1 VAARQRCEVRV
12 SSPAFQDIA
21 AIWDWTVEHF
31 GNAAA
36 LRYEAL
42 IEQAIADLAA
52 DPQRPGVKQRSD
64 LLPGL
69 WLYHLDSSRTNL
81 PDGQMVKSPRHLLIF
96 RHLRQDVIEVVRVL
110 HDSRDLAR
118 HLAGS

>member
-1 VAARQRCEVRV
+1 VRV
-12 SSPAFQDIA
+12 SSLAFDDISD
-21 AIWDWTVEHF
+21 IWDWTVDRF
-31 GNAAA
+31 GIAAA
-36 LRYEAL
+36 QRYEAL

-69 WLYHLDSSRTNL
+69 WLYHLDSSRTHVA
-81 PDGQMVKSPRHLLIF
+81 DGQMVKSPRHFLIF
-96 RHLRQDVIEVVRVL
+96 RHLREDVIEDMIEVVRVL